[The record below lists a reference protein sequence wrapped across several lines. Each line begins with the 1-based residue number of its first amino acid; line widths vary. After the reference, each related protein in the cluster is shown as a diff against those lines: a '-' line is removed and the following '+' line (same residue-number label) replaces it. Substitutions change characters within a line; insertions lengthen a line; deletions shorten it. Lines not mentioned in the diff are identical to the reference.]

1 MKFIYRTMGLS
12 DVILADVL
20 NSVPSSVLQRT
31 YTHMGTCVHMCALSH
46 TNKWTDRHVL
56 KLVKINLL
64 NVEKYFATESHQ
76 GSESLCFPQEEMF
89 LAAFILWL
97 FI

>member
-1 MKFIYRTMGLS
+1 MGLA
-12 DVILADVL
+12 DVILADAL

-31 YTHMGTCVHMCALSH
+31 YTHMGTCVHTCALSLTH
-46 TNKWTDRHVL
+46 KWTDRHVL
-56 KLVKINLL
+56 KLVKIDLL
-64 NVEKYFATESHQ
+64 NVEKYFATESLQ
-76 GSESLCFPQEEMF
+76 GSKSQCFPQEEMI